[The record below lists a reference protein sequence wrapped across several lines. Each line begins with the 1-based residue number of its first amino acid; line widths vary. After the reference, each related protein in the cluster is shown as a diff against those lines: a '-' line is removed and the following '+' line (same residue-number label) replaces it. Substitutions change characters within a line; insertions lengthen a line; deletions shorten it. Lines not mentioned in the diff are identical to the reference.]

1 MHLKSISTIPMPP
14 SNSERKY
21 DSKRLL
27 TSLEGVFK
35 RERIVDLETFLR
47 PASDTALVL
56 IEANVEDILL
66 SC

>member
-1 MHLKSISTIPMPP
+1 MPP

-21 DSKRLL
+21 DSIILL
-27 TSLEGVFK
+27 TSLEGVLK
-35 RERIVDLETFLR
+35 GEGIVDLKPFLR

>member
-1 MHLKSISTIPMPP
+1 MPP
-14 SNSERKY
+14 SNSKGLYE
-21 DSKRLL
+21 LINVL
-27 TSLEGVFK
+27 TSLEGVLK
-35 RERIVDLETFLR
+35 GEGIVDLKPFLR

>member
-1 MHLKSISTIPMPP
+1 MPP